1 MKNRETRTIT
11 DTQNVISK
19 YVSAQEGT
27 DNVRIDSEIP
37 DITSN
42 SPSFNNM
49 EFIKHYLNEDLIML
63 PNAILTH
70 DNIPPTSIIKYED
83 FTL

>member
-1 MKNRETRTIT
+1 MKNRKTRTIT
-11 DTQNVISK
+11 DTQLRKIIRNVISK

-49 EFIKHYLNEDLIML
+49 EFIKQYLNEGLIMSYS
-63 PNAILTH
+63 ADIVV
-70 DNIPPTSIIKYED
+70 K
-83 FTL
+83 

>member
-1 MKNRETRTIT
+1 MKNRKTRTIT
-11 DTQNVISK
+11 RNVISK

-49 EFIKHYLNEDLIML
+49 EFIKHYLSQL
-63 PNAILTH
+63 PPSKEGRL
-70 DNIPPTSIIKYED
+70 PQSR
-83 FTL
+83 

>member
-1 MKNRETRTIT
+1 MKNRKTRTIT
-11 DTQNVISK
+11 DTQLRKIIRNVISK

-49 EFIKHYLNEDLIML
+49 EFIKQYLNEGLIMSYGADSV
-63 PNAILTH
+63 N
-70 DNIPPTSIIKYED
+70 NNNPPYSN
-83 FTL
+83 

>member
-1 MKNRETRTIT
+1 MKNRKTRRIT
-11 DTQNVISK
+11 DTQLRKIIRNVISK

-49 EFIKHYLNEDLIML
+49 EFIKRHL
-63 PNAILTH
+63 
-70 DNIPPTSIIKYED
+70 SQ
-83 FTL
+83 

>member
-1 MKNRETRTIT
+1 MKNRETRTIIR
-11 DTQNVISK
+11 NVISK

-49 EFIKHYLNEDLIML
+49 EFIKRYLNEGLIMSYS
-63 PNAILTH
+63 ADIVV
-70 DNIPPTSIIKYED
+70 K
-83 FTL
+83 

>member
-1 MKNRETRTIT
+1 MKNRKTRTIT
-11 DTQNVISK
+11 DTQLRKINRNVISK

-49 EFIKHYLNEDLIML
+49 EFIKRHLSQL
-63 PNAILTH
+63 PPSKEGSL
-70 DNIPPTSIIKYED
+70 PQSR
-83 FTL
+83 